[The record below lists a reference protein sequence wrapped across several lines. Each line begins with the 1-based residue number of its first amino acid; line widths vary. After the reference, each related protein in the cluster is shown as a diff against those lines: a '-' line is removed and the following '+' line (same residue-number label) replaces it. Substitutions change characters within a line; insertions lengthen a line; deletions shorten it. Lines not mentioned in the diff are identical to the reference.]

1 MPAGESRLLQHGYP
15 HARLMEESEARV
27 EMAAMSRSP
36 VDALVAERILN
47 RPEEFSRWE
56 AQHDRLMR
64 GVSEH
69 RRLPQQM
76 VSLRATA
83 FKLVHRTAL
92 FGYLRDRHVSGS
104 NRRRLLRVF
113 HRCTDYTS
121 AVLAEHEN
129 YVRCSSS
136 YLCTQHLAEHLMH
149 DTALDKPLTL
159 YEEWYREYFRAFCDL
174 ELAETEEE
182 KRACVAQECLMPYL
196 KHRVTKARK
205 AILAMA
211 PIPGEWREVQIR
223 RRTGDTQELKVLV
236 LPTQR

>member
-1 MPAGESRLLQHGYP
+1 MLLRHGYP
-15 HARLMEESEARV
+15 HARLMEESESRV

-36 VDALVAERILN
+36 VEALVAERILN
-47 RPEEFSRWE
+47 RPGEFTRWE

-69 RRLPQQM
+69 RRLAQQM

-83 FKLVHRTAL
+83 FTLVHRTAL
-92 FGYLRDRHVSGS
+92 FRYLRERHVSGAK
-104 NRRRLLRVF
+104 RRKLLALF
-113 HRCTDYTS
+113 HGCTDHTS
-121 AVLAEHEN
+121 AVLAEHDN

-149 DTALDKPLTL
+149 DTALDKPLAL
-159 YEEWYREYFRAFCDL
+159 YEEWYTEYFRAFCDL
-174 ELAETEEE
+174 ELAATEEE

-205 AILAMA
+205 TILAMP

-236 LPTQR
+236 LPPQR